1 MNFFFEFVVGWIET
15 FSNDF
20 FFFFQDPAVRG
31 RMSMRRDTLH
41 KMVGRRSTVLHEMR
55 RRSSVAFQDNNKR
68 RSSMAI
74 AGTQEEDSD

>member
-1 MNFFFEFVVGWIET
+1 
-15 FSNDF
+15 
-20 FFFFQDPAVRG
+20 
-31 RMSMRRDTLH
+31 MSMRRDTLH